1 MTVKI
6 AGEGSKKKKKGM
18 RIVGLLEVMGME
30 KKEQNEKHDI
40 MGYTC
45 QQTNGIRTN
54 L

>member
-6 AGEGSKKKKKGM
+6 AGEGSKKKKGM

-30 KKEQNEKHDI
+30 MKEQNEKHDI

-45 QQTNGIRTN
+45 
-54 L
+54 